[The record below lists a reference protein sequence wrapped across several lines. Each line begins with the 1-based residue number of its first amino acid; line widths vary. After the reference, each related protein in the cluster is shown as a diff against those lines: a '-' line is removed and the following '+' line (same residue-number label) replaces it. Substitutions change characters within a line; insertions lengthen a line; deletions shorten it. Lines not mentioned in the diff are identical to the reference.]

1 MSNSNHVMT
10 LRHKTGA
17 GVLDC
22 KNALQEAQGDLEKA
36 VEILRKKG
44 LADAAKRMGRA
55 AKEGMIY
62 SYVHTGGRIGALIE
76 INCETDFVARTEEF
90 QGLGKELAL
99 QIVGAAP
106 RWVSREEVP
115 AEVLEKE
122 KEIYRQQA
130 QNEGR
135 PAQAQEKVVEGRLNK
150 FYQQFCLMEQPSVRD
165 SKATVSSLVQQVAA
179 KCGENIAV
187 RRFVRFQL
195 GE

>member
-10 LRHKTGA
+10 LRQKTGA

-22 KNALQEAQGDLEKA
+22 KNALQEAQGDLDKA

-55 AKEGMIY
+55 AKEGVIY

-106 RWVSREEVP
+106 RWLSREEVP

-135 PAQAQEKVVEGRLNK
+135 PAQALEKVVEGRLNK

-165 SKATVSSLVQQVAA
+165 SKTTVSSLVQQLAA
-179 KCGENIAV
+179 KCGENVTV